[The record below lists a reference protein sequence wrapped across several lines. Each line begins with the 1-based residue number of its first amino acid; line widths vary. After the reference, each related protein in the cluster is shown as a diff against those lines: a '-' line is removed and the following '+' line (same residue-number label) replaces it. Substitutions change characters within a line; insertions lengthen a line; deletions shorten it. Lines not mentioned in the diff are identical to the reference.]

1 MSIKN
6 LLYLLTKDP
15 CNNLSLNFTLYP
27 YYQNM
32 KKVSKKINGVIIII
46 GNEILSGRTQDI
58 NVSFLAKWLN
68 NLGVRIAEVR
78 IIEDKEK
85 SIINTIKEV
94 KNNFKYVFTT
104 GGIGPTHDDI
114 TSKSIAK
121 AFNLSC
127 GYHKEAYDILEKY
140 YKPGEFNEG
149 RKKMAKIPHQAE
161 LIYNPSSGAPGFI
174 VKNVFCLPGVPSIL
188 KSMVEGLKNKIIGG
202 KKILSKTISVNTV
215 ESEIAKSLEGVQN
228 KFKDIEIGSYPFFRL
243 GKIGVSIVMRS
254 TEKNKIDDCFK
265 QIVSFIQKKKIQIID
280 RE

>member
-1 MSIKN
+1 
-6 LLYLLTKDP
+6 
-15 CNNLSLNFTLYP
+15 
-27 YYQNM
+27 M
-32 KKVSKKINGVIIII
+32 KKVNKKVNAAIIII

-68 NLGVRIAEVR
+68 DLGVRVGEVR

-85 SIINTIKEV
+85 FIINTIKEV

-140 YKPGEFNEG
+140 YKPGQFNEG
-149 RKKMAKIPHQAE
+149 RKKMAKLPDQAE

-188 KSMVEGLKNKIIGG
+188 KSMVEGLKNKIMGG
-202 KKILSKTISVNTV
+202 KKILSETISVNTV
-215 ESEIAKSLEGVQN
+215 ESEIAKSLEDVQN
-228 KFKDIEIGSYPFFRL
+228 NFSNVEIGSYPFFRL
-243 GKIGVSIVMRS
+243 GKVGVSIVIRS
-254 TEKNKIDDCFK
+254 TEKNQIKDCAK
-265 QIVSFIQKKKIQIID
+265 QIQNFIRQKKIKIV
-280 RE
+280 ETK